1 MEPIKCITFDKN
13 AQDNL
18 PEHIKAKMKADR
30 EKAEREQVK
39 IVCYCGSLK
48 FKELF
53 EKFEYESVFKGEI
66 ALLPCCMFVDIER
79 EYGALS
85 DYKQKADEQHKR
97 KIDIC
102 DEVFVINKDGYIG
115 ESTRS
120 EIEYAIKIGKPI
132 KYLNMNFLLFK
143 QQVINCMVFQPV
155 DHAEFYQMLNDWY
168 AFFKEQKN
176 FCDVPEWCED
186 FFQDVDF
193 KTHTYMLK
201 SKAIKRLTKTIK

>member
-1 MEPIKCITFDKN
+1 MSKNIEITDQEINDLKLVRNYFGVNDKTMTEHLAFHLIDELIK
-13 AQDNL
+13 
-18 PEHIKAKMKADR
+18 R
-30 EKAEREQVK
+30 EKPFKV
-39 IVCYCGSLK
+39 VCYCGSLR
-48 FKELF
+48 FKNLF

-120 EIEYAIKIGKPI
+120 EIDYAVKIGKPV
-132 KYLNMNFLLFK
+132 KYMETA
-143 QQVINCMVFQPV
+143 P
-155 DHAEFYQMLNDWY
+155 
-168 AFFKEQKN
+168 
-176 FCDVPEWCED
+176 
-186 FFQDVDF
+186 
-193 KTHTYMLK
+193 
-201 SKAIKRLTKTIK
+201 